1 MDFGWWI
8 VHFATMSTPLD
19 GVVMQ
24 QLVAEA
30 QQYLTAGGADVP
42 ASIRCEPCDE
52 QPTAGKL
59 AGVHAALAAVEKE
72 ASILGQQLYPL
83 RSPGEVAAVLEAQ
96 LVFPAGT
103 PHRARRM
110 LEELRLRDI
119 NVSTEFEVTQLLQ
132 ATELQSVGGR
142 ASRRWSRGFQC
153 IHRSHNRASWIRG
166 PAFRLHD
173 TDTNRGLWLTL
184 A

>member
-1 MDFGWWI
+1 
-8 VHFATMSTPLD
+8 
-19 GVVMQ
+19 MQ

-30 QQYLTAGGADVP
+30 QQYWPAGGADVP
-42 ASIRCEPCDE
+42 ASILCEPCDE

-59 AGVHAALAAVEKE
+59 AGVHAALAAIEKE
-72 ASILGQQLYPL
+72 ASMLGQQLYPL

-110 LEELRLRDI
+110 LEELRLRDV

-132 ATELQSVGGR
+132 RLESSDGWAAALG
-142 ASRRWSRGFQC
+142 
-153 IHRSHNRASWIRG
+153 
-166 PAFRLHD
+166 RLHAPSSD
-173 TDTNRGLWLTL
+173 AARPPSRAL
-184 A
+184 AARAMERPPS

>member
-1 MDFGWWI
+1 M
-8 VHFATMSTPLD
+8 
-19 GVVMQ
+19 
-24 QLVAEA
+24 
-30 QQYLTAGGADVP
+30 P

-110 LEELRLRDI
+110 LEELRLRDKRAE
-119 NVSTEFEVTQLLQ
+119 SRAE
-132 ATELQSVGGR
+132 
-142 ASRRWSRGFQC
+142 ASRC
-153 IHRSHNRASWIRG
+153 TVTAKLMSW
-166 PAFRLHD
+166 
-173 TDTNRGLWLTL
+173 
-184 A
+184 

>member
-1 MDFGWWI
+1 
-8 VHFATMSTPLD
+8 MSTPLD

-83 RSPGEVAAVLEAQ
+83 RSPGELGGGDDDDSVWASE
-96 LVFPAGT
+96 
-103 PHRARRM
+103 
-110 LEELRLRDI
+110 
-119 NVSTEFEVTQLLQ
+119 STAKSSDACYKCGMF
-132 ATELQSVGGR
+132 GH
-142 ASRRWSRGFQC
+142 WSRDCPQ
-153 IHRSHNRASWIRG
+153 RR
-166 PAFRLHD
+166 
-173 TDTNRGLWLTL
+173 
-184 A
+184 